1 MTLVLK
7 RMKALSNNDRVLLM
21 KTMSKS
27 ALREYDNKNRAMTGF
42 NTGERVFKS
51 AKDYDRNDFKEVLR
65 DEIAEYDSD
74 YDDFER

>member
-1 MTLVLK
+1 M
-7 RMKALSNNDRVLLM
+7 SNNDRVLLM

>member
-27 ALREYDNKNRAMTGF
+27 ALREYDNKNRAMNGF

-51 AKDYDRNDFKEVLR
+51 VKDYDRNDFKEVLR